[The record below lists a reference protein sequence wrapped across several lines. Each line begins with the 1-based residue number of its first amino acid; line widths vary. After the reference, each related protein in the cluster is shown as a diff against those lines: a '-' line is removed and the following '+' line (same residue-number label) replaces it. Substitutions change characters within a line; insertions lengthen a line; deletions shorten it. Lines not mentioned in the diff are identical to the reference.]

1 MNVFFRELKS
11 YRKSTAIWAV
21 ALSAIAFMFLM
32 MFPSFTTD
40 IEVAK
45 KALSAIPEVLRNIAN
60 LSLSNFF
67 TIFGFFGY
75 VLTPVTLAGSIQ
87 AMSLGVNIISKE
99 ESGKTADFLFSKPI
113 SRFKILSGKILAGI
127 ILIILTNIVFC
138 TVSTVVASAVSEN
151 SFELDKFILVC
162 ATLCLV
168 QLIFLSIGY
177 GLSAVLPKIKSS
189 VSVALPTVFSFF
201 IVGSLGAIIGDE
213 IARDLSPLKY
223 FTADYIIKNN
233 SYEIKYLLI
242 GGLIFFVM
250 TLISY
255 FVFIKKDIKS
265 GV

>member
-21 ALSAIAFMFLM
+21 SLSTIAVLFLL
-32 MFPSFTTD
+32 MFPAFTSD

-45 KALSAIPEVLRNIAN
+45 KALSAIPEIMRNIAN

-113 SRFKILSGKILAGI
+113 SRFKILTSKILAGVV
-127 ILIILTNIVFC
+127 LIISTNIIFC
-138 TVSTVVASAVSEN
+138 TVSTFVASIVSESN
-151 SFELDKFILVC
+151 FELDKFLLIC

-168 QLIFLSIGY
+168 QLIFLSIGFAMA
-177 GLSAVLPKIKSS
+177 AVIPKIKSS
-189 VSVALPTVFSFF
+189 ISVTLPAVFSFF
-201 IVGSLGAIIGDE
+201 IIGSLGAIIGDDL
-213 IARDLSPLKY
+213 ARFLSPLKY
-223 FTADYIIKNN
+223 FTADYIIQNTA
-233 SYEIKYLLI
+233 YETKYLII
-242 GGLIFFVM
+242 GASIISIM
-250 TLISY
+250 TVFSY
-255 FVFIKKDIKS
+255 IVFIKKDIQS
-265 GV
+265 GM